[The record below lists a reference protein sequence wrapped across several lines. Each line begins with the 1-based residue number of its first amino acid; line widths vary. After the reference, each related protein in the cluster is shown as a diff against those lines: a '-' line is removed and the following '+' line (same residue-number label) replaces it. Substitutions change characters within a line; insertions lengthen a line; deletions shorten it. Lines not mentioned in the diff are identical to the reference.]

1 MSVFELY
8 RDGHAKFRFRI
19 LDDDGAIVAV
29 SEEHEDKASA
39 VAAIGA
45 VRDCAM
51 ASRVVDLC
59 AAQPEDLAV
68 GDDGGYFLG

>member
-19 LDDDGAIVAV
+19 LDDDGAIIAV

-39 VAAIGA
+39 IAAIRTA
-45 VRDCAM
+45 RDCA
-51 ASRVVDLC
+51 ATSRVIDLC
-59 AAQPEDLAV
+59 GAHPEDVAV
-68 GDDGGYFLG
+68 CDGGYFLG

>member
-8 RDGHAKFRFRI
+8 RDGRAKFRFRI

-39 VAAIGA
+39 IAAIHT
-45 VRDCAM
+45 VRDCA
-51 ASRVVDLC
+51 ATSRVIDMC
-59 AAQPEDLAV
+59 GAYPEDLAV
-68 GDDGGYFLG
+68 GDGGYFLG